1 MSSFLN
7 NKVILFVFF
16 SFFIFNKV
24 NGKEIIDTLD
34 YSNFD
39 YLNNS
44 IKTNL
49 KINNIIIKGNKRT
62 KSNIILREL
71 NFKKND
77 SISFSDFHSVI
88 EEDKRKL
95 INTDLFNEVQIKFLL
110 IEEKNVDIIIEVI
123 ESIYWSPNLI
133 FELYDRNFNDG
144 WAICK
149 HEF

>member
-16 SFFIFNKV
+16 SFFMFNKV

-77 SISFSDFHSVI
+77 SISFSDFQSVI

-123 ESIYWSPNLI
+123 ESIYWSPNII
-133 FELYDRNFNDG
+133 FELSDRNFND
-144 WAICK
+144 WWK
-149 HEF
+149 

>member
-49 KINNIIIKGNKRT
+49 KINIIIIKGNKRT

-77 SISFSDFHSVI
+77 SISFSDFQSVI

-95 INTDLFNEVQIKFLL
+95 INTDLFNEVQIK
-110 IEEKNVDIIIEVI
+110 I
-123 ESIYWSPNLI
+123 
-133 FELYDRNFNDG
+133 
-144 WAICK
+144 
-149 HEF
+149 

>member
-7 NKVILFVFF
+7 NKVILFVFC
-16 SFFIFNKV
+16 SFFIINKA
-24 NGKEIIDTLD
+24 NGKEIIDTLT

-44 IKTNL
+44 IKTYL

-77 SISFSDFHSVI
+77 SISFSDFQSVI

-123 ESIYWSPNLI
+123 ESIYWSPKYCYFRSFI
-133 FELYDRNFNDG
+133 FL
-144 WAICK
+144 CK
-149 HEF
+149 SFRRRS